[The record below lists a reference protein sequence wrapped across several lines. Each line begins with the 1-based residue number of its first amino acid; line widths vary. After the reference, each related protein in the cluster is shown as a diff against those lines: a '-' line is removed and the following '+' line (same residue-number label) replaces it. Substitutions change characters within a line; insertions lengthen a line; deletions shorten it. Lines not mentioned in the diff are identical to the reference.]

1 MMSRALWTE
10 LKPKWPAGF
19 WDDWLREPEQR
30 RGRSCIRPEMNRVF
44 TFGAEGGASGGQFY
58 HEYLATIQL
67 NTVAVDWQHK
77 ADLVSQL
84 TKVRDADILVPFLS
98 PVFQLLVEMHSRVC
112 DNCSLN
118 TTLTPN

>member
-30 RGRSCIRPEMNRVF
+30 RGRACIRPEMNRVF

-67 NTVAVDWQHK
+67 NSVAVDWQHK
-77 ADLVSQL
+77 TDLVSQL
-84 TKVRDADILVPFLS
+84 TKVRVARAASAPAI
-98 PVFQLLVEMHSRVC
+98 
-112 DNCSLN
+112 SL
-118 TTLTPN
+118 